1 MSKNTIID
9 TALSAAEHPIVLETV
24 TQLESAAD
32 QWNQST
38 VLGLDTEFLRERT
51 YRADLGLVQVSDG
64 NQAWLVDPIKIGSL
78 DTLAELLNRQSTIK
92 LLHSGSEDLEVLYYV
107 LGALPNPLVDTQVA
121 CAFLGQPLQLG
132 YHHAVKW
139 LLDVDIDKDQTRSNW
154 LKRPL
159 SSKQLL
165 YAAMDVVLLPMMYGM
180 LKQRLDDCG
189 RWAWLE
195 EEVDRMKQTATTPV
209 EPETA
214 YLRFNRTGRLK
225 APEMNVLQAL
235 AEWREV
241 IASERN
247 LARGFVVSDIALM
260 KLSQFRPS
268 NITQL
273 KDITEIHPRAVE
285 RYGEELLTLIAGA
298 ESSERDIEKI
308 EELDKSQKTRLDR
321 MRECVRK
328 VAEELA
334 IDPALLASKKELEKL
349 VRALAADEPVPE
361 RFMGW
366 RKGVITDQLLTL

>member
-1 MSKNTIID
+1 MSNNTIINQ
-9 TALSAAEHPIVLETV
+9 ALSAAEHPILVESV
-24 TQLESAAD
+24 TQLETAAEE
-32 QWNQST
+32 WNRST

-64 NQAWLVDPIKIGSL
+64 RQAWLVDPIKIGSL
-78 DTLAELLNRQSTIK
+78 DTLADLMNRSSTVK
-92 LLHSGSEDLEVLYYV
+92 LLHSGSEDLEVLYFV
-107 LGALPNPLVDTQVA
+107 LGALPDPLVDTQIA
-121 CAFLGQPLQLG
+121 CALLGQPLQLG

-165 YAAMDVVLLPMMYGM
+165 YAAMDVVLLPMMYEM
-180 LKQRLDDCG
+180 LRQRLDDVG

-195 EEVDRMKQTATTPV
+195 EEVERMKQTSMTPV

-214 YLRFNRTGRLK
+214 YLRFNRTGRLD
-225 APEMNVLQAL
+225 ATEMRVLQAL

-241 IASERN
+241 VASERN

-268 NITQL
+268 SISQL
-273 KDITEIHPRAVE
+273 KEITEIHPRALE
-285 RYGEELLTLIAGA
+285 RYGEELVALIEKA
-298 ESSERDIEKI
+298 ESSNHHVEKV
-308 EELDKSQKTRLDR
+308 EELDKAQKSRLDR
-321 MRECVRK
+321 MRQCVRT
-328 VAEELA
+328 VAGNLE

-349 VRALAADEPVPE
+349 VRSLAAGEAVPE

-366 RKGVITDQLLTL
+366 RKQVITDQLLAL

>member
-1 MSKNTIID
+1 MPKKTIID
-9 TALSAAEHPIVLETV
+9 QALSAAEHPILLETER
-24 TQLESAAD
+24 QLETAAE

-64 NQAWLVDPIKIGSL
+64 REAWLVDPIKIGSL
-78 DTLAELLNRQSTIK
+78 ETLADLMNQQSTTK
-92 LLHSGSEDLEVLYYV
+92 LLHSGSEDLEVLFHV
-107 LGALPNPLVDTQVA
+107 LGALPGPLVDTQVA
-121 CAFLGQPLQLG
+121 CALLGQPLQLG

-159 SSKQLL
+159 NSKQLL
-165 YAAMDVVLLPMMYGM
+165 YAAMDVVLLPMMYDM
-180 LKQRLDDCG
+180 LRQRLDEAG
-189 RWAWLE
+189 RWEWLE
-195 EEVDRMKQTATTPV
+195 EEVDRMKQTSTTSV
-209 EPETA
+209 QPETA
-214 YLRFNRTGRLK
+214 YLRFNRTGRLDS
-225 APEMNVLQAL
+225 AEMRTLQAL

-247 LARGFVVSDIALM
+247 LARGFVVSDIALL

-268 NITQL
+268 SIAQL
-273 KDITEIHPRAVE
+273 KEITEIHPRAAE
-285 RYGEELLTLIAGA
+285 QYGKDLVALIARAG
-298 ESSERDIEKI
+298 SSDRDIDRI

-321 MRECVRK
+321 MRQRVRK

-349 VRALAADEPVPE
+349 VRALAMDEPVPE
-361 RFMGW
+361 RFLGW
-366 RKGVITDQLLTL
+366 RKEVITDQLLTL

>member
-1 MSKNTIID
+1 MSKNTII
-9 TALSAAEHPIVLETV
+9 TQALSAAEHPILLETV
-24 TQLESAAD
+24 TQLEAAVE
-32 QWNQST
+32 QWNQNT

-64 NQAWLVDPIKIGSL
+64 RQAWLVDPIKIGSL
-78 DTLAELLNRQSTIK
+78 EALTDLMNRQTTVK
-92 LLHSGSEDLEVLYYV
+92 LLHSGSEDLEVLFHV
-107 LGALPNPLVDTQVA
+107 LGALPDPLVDTQIA
-121 CAFLGQPLQLG
+121 CALLGQPLQLG

-165 YAAMDVVLLPMMYGM
+165 YAAMDVVLLPMMYTM
-180 LKQRLDDCG
+180 LRQRLDEMG

-195 EEVDRMKQTATTPV
+195 EEAERMKQTSMTPV

-214 YLRFNRTGRLK
+214 YLRFNRTGRLD
-225 APEMNVLQAL
+225 ASEMRVLQAL

-241 IASERN
+241 VASERN

-260 KLSQFRPS
+260 KLSQFRPAG
-268 NITQL
+268 ITQL
-273 KDITEIHPRAVE
+273 KEISEIHPRAAE
-285 RYGEELLTLIAGA
+285 RYGEELVALIARA
-298 ESSERDIEKI
+298 ESSDHHVEKV
-308 EELDKSQKTRLDR
+308 EELDKAQKSQLDR

-328 VAEELA
+328 AAGELE

-349 VRALAADEPVPE
+349 VRALAAGEPIPE
-361 RFMGW
+361 RFTGW
-366 RKGVITDQLLTL
+366 RKEVITDQLLTV